1 MLIFISKGF
10 SLRNKERNDS
20 YKNHFSLLAKMQ
32 VVIFNKKGA
41 YILQRLTGISNR
53 EDVSNLVFVT
63 DSVIKK
69 RHLKK
74 KCKKEKRVLQ
84 EPFLSFMQEI

>member
-1 MLIFISKGF
+1 MLIFKSKGF

-20 YKNHFSLLAKMQ
+20 YKNHFSLFAKMLA
-32 VVIFNKKGA
+32 VIFNKKGA

-63 DSVIKK
+63 DSVI
-69 RHLKK
+69 R
-74 KCKKEKRVLQ
+74 
-84 EPFLSFMQEI
+84 